1 MSRVPVA
8 SGPSRVA
15 RTRRPKALAALLA
28 AVMLVLI
35 VVVISALAGGSG
47 TGTSPGQAR
56 AAAPAATAS
65 APAPLPLPVVY
76 AQAAGWREGQLRPAV
91 IYVGEG
97 GAPYVKALR
106 WSGWTAAGA
115 HADGYL
121 RLRQPGCTRPAYQC
135 RYLRFRVQVQLS
147 QVQAH
152 DGVRYYARMRWTYTR
167 QHARQVIR
175 WQIDRGFWSEVTRP
189 GLPLGV

>member
-8 SGPSRVA
+8 SGPSRVG
-15 RTRRPKALAALLA
+15 RTRRPRVLAALLA

-47 TGTSPGQAR
+47 TGTPPGQAR
-56 AAAPAATAS
+56 AAVPAATAS
-65 APAPLPLPVVY
+65 APAPLPVVY
-76 AQAAGWREGQLRPAV
+76 SQAGGWRDGQSRPAV
-91 IYVGEG
+91 IFVGEG

-121 RLRQPGCTRPAYQC
+121 RLQQPGCTRPAYQC
-135 RYLRFRVQVQLS
+135 RYLRFRVRVQLS

-167 QHARQVIR
+167 QHVHQVIR
-175 WQIDRGFWSEVTRP
+175 WQIHRGFWSPVTRP
-189 GLPLGV
+189 SLPLGV